1 MTGNKCSTSDG
12 GETIER
18 DKLGQDREWQGH
30 RKVREVLTEER
41 RLTKGSPGRA
51 LAVTGTGRAKALG

>member
-1 MTGNKCSTSDG
+1 MSDG

-41 RLTKGSPGRA
+41 RLTKGSTGRA